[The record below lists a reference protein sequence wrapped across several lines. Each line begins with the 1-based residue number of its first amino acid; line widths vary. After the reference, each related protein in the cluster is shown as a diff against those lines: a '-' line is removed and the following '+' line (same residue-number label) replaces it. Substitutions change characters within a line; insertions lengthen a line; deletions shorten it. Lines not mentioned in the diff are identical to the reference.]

1 MPQAVTA
8 PASIAVRSEP
18 MKGFDAKLEKT
29 RTLMGGTVAMR
40 LAAKTYLPQFEG
52 ESDDHYK
59 TRRDMSYLFNG
70 FKKTVFDMSGR
81 VFEKPAVLGEDA
93 DQKFKDYAEDV
104 DLEGRDL
111 STFAKTVFEAGLQS
125 GIEYLLVDAP
135 PKVEG
140 ETVAQATEN
149 NSRPYIIHIK
159 PENVLGWKTKRIK
172 NKHKLVQFR
181 FKEKVEV
188 DEDEYKSKAVD
199 QIRVFDIPKD
209 QTKVRSRAFQQ
220 NKQGQ
225 WEQVGEDA
233 YTDME
238 VITVV
243 PFYANRTD
251 FFKGEPPL
259 EDLADLNI
267 AHWQSQSDQRNILH
281 FTRVPILFASGITK
295 DAKLKISAAQVTK
308 ASSPEADLKFVEH
321 SGAAI
326 GAGQKDLEHLEF
338 QMETLGLQLV
348 VAQNGPQTATGE
360 NRNEK
365 KETSRLSGMADSLKD
380 ALEQCF
386 KWMAE
391 YENSEFTSSVNVH
404 KDFTASNLS
413 AVVLNLLISSVQNG
427 KMSRKTFWAELVRRG
442 VLPEDFDAEL
452 EQAQLDE
459 EQEDVDGMDIINA
472 PDDDDDD
479 DDNDGGGDGS

>member
-1 MPQAVTA
+1 MPEAITA
-8 PASIAVRSEP
+8 PASIAIRSEP
-18 MKGFDAKLEKT
+18 ITGFDAKLEKS

-59 TRRDMSYLFNG
+59 NRRDLSYLFNG
-70 FKKTVFDMSGR
+70 FKKTIFDMSGR
-81 VFEKPAVLGEDA
+81 VFEKPVTLPDDT
-93 DQKFKDYAEDV
+93 DQKFKDFAEDV

-149 NSRPYIIHIK
+149 NSRPYIVHIK
-159 PENVLGWKTKRIK
+159 PENVLGWKTKRIR
-172 NKHKLVQFR
+172 NKHMMVQFR

-188 DEDEYKSKAVD
+188 DKDEFKSETVE
-199 QIRVFDIPKD
+199 QIRVLDIPND
-209 QTKVRSRAFQQ
+209 QTKVRSRAFQK
-220 NKQGQ
+220 NIQGQ
-225 WEQVGEDA
+225 WQQIGDEV
-233 YTDME
+233 YSDME

-243 PFYANRTD
+243 PFYANRVD
-251 FFKGEPPL
+251 YFKGEPPL

-281 FTRVPILFASGITK
+281 FTRVPILFGKGITK

-386 KWMAE
+386 VWMAE
-391 YENSEFTSSVNVH
+391 YESMEFGSSVNVH
-404 KDFTASNLS
+404 KDFTASNVS
-413 AVVLNLLISSVQNG
+413 AVVLNLLITSVQNG
-427 KMSRKTFWAELVRRG
+427 KISRKTFWAELVRRG
-442 VLPEDFDAEL
+442 VLLEDFDIDL
-452 EQAQLDE
+452 EETLLDE
-459 EQEDVDGMDIINA
+459 EKEDIDGLDIINGL
-472 PDDDDDD
+472 DDDDDD
-479 DDNDGGGDGS
+479 DDDGGSNGS